1 MLRSN
6 ELPTITMATRG
17 PAPTVTEDKLRREI
31 ERFDDPFVTA
41 SDMAEAL
48 DVARQTAHKHLQR
61 MHENDGLEKRKIGG
75 SAVIWWFPEDED

>member
-1 MLRSN
+1 
-6 ELPTITMATRG
+6 
-17 PAPTVTEDKLRREI
+17 
-31 ERFDDPFVTA
+31 
-41 SDMAEAL
+41 MAEAL